1 MENTLA
7 VRSTALTERGEA
19 DSEQEWLAAARAGE
33 PWALER
39 FFRENV
45 AQVHAL
51 CVRMLGRADD
61 AEDAVQAAF
70 VRAFRALA
78 RFRGES
84 SLRTW
89 IYRIAVNECI
99 STLRGRRESGPIPE
113 SAATDG
119 EAGAV
124 VAREA
129 VAAALRRLPADHHAI
144 LVLRYWEEMDCEE
157 IAQVLGISLSA
168 VKMRLHRARAEFKK
182 QYGGEWI

>member
-7 VRSTALTERGEA
+7 VRSTALPERVDAEEERA
-19 DSEQEWLAAARAGE
+19 WLAAARAGE

-39 FFRENV
+39 FFRANA

-51 CVRMLGRADD
+51 CSRMLGRQDD

-70 VRAFRALA
+70 VRAFHALA
-78 RFRGES
+78 RFRGDS

-99 STLRGRRESGPIPE
+99 SVLRRRRETGPIPE
-113 SAATDG
+113 SVAT
-119 EAGAV
+119 ESESGAV
-124 VAREA
+124 VVRES
-129 VAAALRRLPADHHAI
+129 VATALGCLGPDQRAI

-182 QYGGEWI
+182 RYDGEL